1 MKLFKRSLSI
11 IIGDDTQ
18 AVTITEPTTIR
29 ATVVKDI
36 KTGEKDYA
44 QLTIFNLK
52 HSTRDA
58 LNVKY
63 QKVRVVGGYAEQ
75 TDTIFVGSVVSVTH
89 SHVGT
94 EWITRLECGDGAE
107 VLDNALI
114 NRTYEKGFKLGDI
127 LKDFSNINDVT
138 LAEIIGIDETKALSR
153 GKSFATDMQSALNEL
168 GKANNF
174 DWSMQDEKLI
184 IVQRGKGRVQSSQL
198 ISARTGMVG
207 SPEWMNTGSDVTK
220 LASQEGLKFKVVS
233 LCIPSLKP
241 ADLITIESGSLQG
254 RIGDYRYDVTKPDF
268 STEFVVSKVQ
278 HDLDNREGNF
288 ITQIEC
294 NTVGGAL

>member
-1 MKLFKRSLSI
+1 MKLFKRSLSL

-18 AVTITEPTTIR
+18 AITVTEPTTIR
-29 ATVVKDI
+29 ATIVKDI

-58 LNVKY
+58 LNTKY
-63 QKVRVVGGYAEQ
+63 QKIRIVGGYAEQ

-89 SHVGT
+89 KHEGT
-94 EWITRLECGDGAE
+94 EWITLLECGDGVE
-107 VLDNALI
+107 TLDTALI
-114 NRTYEKGFKLGDI
+114 NKTYEKGFKLGDM
-127 LKDFSNINDVT
+127 LKDFSSINGINIEEV
-138 LAEIIGIDETKALSR
+138 IGIDESKALPR
-153 GKSFATDMQSALNEL
+153 GKSFSTDMQSALDEL

-174 DWSMQDEKLI
+174 DWSFQDEKLI
-184 IVQRGKGRVQSSQL
+184 IVQRGKGRVQASRI

-207 SPEWMNTGSDVTK
+207 SPEWINTGSDATK
-220 LASQEGLKFKVVS
+220 LATQKGLKFKVVS

-241 ADLITIESGSLQG
+241 ADLIIVESESLQG
-254 RIGDYRYDVTKPDF
+254 RIGDYQYDVEKPNF
-268 STEFVVSKVQ
+268 RAEFIVSKVQ

-294 NTVGGAL
+294 NTLGATS